1 MATFL
6 VKDSIAKGE
15 SDHSTRKERWMSS
28 IFKVGD
34 DCRQD
39 VLALQIIA
47 IFKNIFVTAGL
58 DMYVFPY
65 RVLAT
70 QPGVIIFCIILQ
82 CGVIEVIPNSISRDM
97 MGREKVNHLYEY
109 VFCYV

>member
-1 MATFL
+1 MATFK
-6 VKDSIAKGE
+6 VKDSEG
-15 SDHSTRKERWMSS
+15 DGPERWMAS

-39 VLALQIIA
+39 VLALQIISV
-47 IFKNIFVTAGL
+47 FKNVFTTSGL

-70 QPGVIIFCIILQ
+70 EPGVCIS
-82 CGVIEVIPNSISRDM
+82 VSASRI
-97 MGREKVNHLYEY
+97 NHLTW
-109 VFCYV
+109 VNSAV

>member
-6 VKDSIAKGE
+6 VKDSISRSKGDQE
-15 SDHSTRKERWMSS
+15 HIKERWMSS

-70 QPGVIIFCIILQ
+70 QPGVIFI
-82 CGVIEVIPNSISRDM
+82 V
-97 MGREKVNHLYEY
+97 
-109 VFCYV
+109 

>member
-6 VKDSIAKGE
+6 VKDSVSRDGQDE
-15 SDHSTRKERWMSS
+15 EPVKERWMSS

-70 QPGVIIFCIILQ
+70 QPGVIFFSNQIVWC
-82 CGVIEVIPNSISRDM
+82 D
-97 MGREKVNHLYEY
+97 
-109 VFCYV
+109 

>member
-1 MATFL
+1 MATFK
-6 VKDSIAKGE
+6 VKDSEG
-15 SDHSTRKERWMSS
+15 DGPERWMAS

-39 VLALQIIA
+39 VLALQIISV
-47 IFKNIFVTAGL
+47 FKNVFSTSGL

-70 QPGVIIFCIILQ
+70 EPGVSFPFERFDIQEMILTTIFSA
-82 CGVIEVIPNSISRDM
+82 V
-97 MGREKVNHLYEY
+97 
-109 VFCYV
+109 

>member
-6 VKDSIAKGE
+6 VKDSLSPKDQDQA
-15 SDHSTRKERWMSS
+15 HLKERWMSS

-47 IFKNIFVTAGL
+47 IFKNIFATAGL
-58 DMYVFPY
+58 DLYVFPY

-70 QPGVIIFCIILQ
+70 QPGVNFVFLF
-82 CGVIEVIPNSISRDM
+82 NS
-97 MGREKVNHLYEY
+97 VA
-109 VFCYV
+109 

>member
-6 VKDSIAKGE
+6 VKDSIARGGDE
-15 SDHSTRKERWMSS
+15 MDQPNGKERWMSS

-47 IFKNIFVTAGL
+47 IFKNIFITAGL
-58 DMYVFPY
+58 DLYLFPY

-70 QPGVIIFCIILQ
+70 QPGVTFYILIR
-82 CGVIEVIPNSISRDM
+82 VWRN
-97 MGREKVNHLYEY
+97 
-109 VFCYV
+109 

>member
-6 VKDSIAKGE
+6 VKDSVTSGE
-15 SDHSTRKERWMSS
+15 LEQGTVKERWMSS

-70 QPGVIIFCIILQ
+70 QPGVIFLINDL
-82 CGVIEVIPNSISRDM
+82 VW
-97 MGREKVNHLYEY
+97 
-109 VFCYV
+109 CYRSYSKFYI